1 MKFWNNNTFQF
12 TLTFKWYSHFRF
24 CCCCWNIVAES
35 LYLDFNSVV
44 TLSKVHSTHFFSV
57 IMRMIFRTRVFIIIL
72 DHVNDFNQWD
82 ATYALWNEKLFV
94 LFYHCFETIVEH

>member
-1 MKFWNNNTFQF
+1 
-12 TLTFKWYSHFRF
+12 
-24 CCCCWNIVAES
+24 
-35 LYLDFNSVV
+35 
-44 TLSKVHSTHFFSV
+44 
-57 IMRMIFRTRVFIIIL
+57 MRMIFRTRVFIIIL

>member
-24 CCCCWNIVAES
+24 CCCGRNIVAES

-44 TLSKVHSTHFFSV
+44 TLSKVHSTHFFGDNAHDLPHTSFYYY
-57 IMRMIFRTRVFIIIL
+57 IGT
-72 DHVNDFNQWD
+72 NQWD
-82 ATYALWNEKLFV
+82 ATNALWNEKLFV